1 MSLEGTVPAP
11 LSTDRKLELRLW
23 LRMLA
28 CTTTIEQGIR
38 SRLRV
43 EFDTTLPRFDL
54 LAQLD
59 REPGGL
65 TMGELSSRLMVSAGN
80 VTGLVGRLAEE
91 GLVERAR
98 RVEDRR
104 TQVVRLTP
112 AGKRFFDH
120 MTPAHEQWID
130 DVFGHLA
137 PEEAAMLYHLLGK
150 LKRHL
155 KEERVDA

>member
-1 MSLEGTVPAP
+1 MSLERTAPAAP
-11 LSTDRKLELRLW
+11 ATDRKLELRLW

-38 SRLRV
+38 SRLRAG
-43 EFDTTLPRFDL
+43 FDTTLPRFDV

-59 REPGGL
+59 RAPDGL

-98 RVEDRR
+98 RPRDRR
-104 TQVVRLTP
+104 TQVVALTP
-112 AGKRFFDH
+112 AGKHFFDR
-120 MTPAHEQWID
+120 MAPAHEQWID
-130 DVFGHLA
+130 EVFGHLA
-137 PEEAAMLYHLLGK
+137 PDEAATLHRLLGK
-150 LKRHL
+150 LRGGL
-155 KEERVDA
+155 KKEDAT